1 MRKLYSFLAGILLI
15 ILVLWSVSYQI
26 ESRTQSK
33 ESDKLVI
40 YNWGDYIDPE
50 LLTEFT
56 KETGVQIQYDTF
68 DSNEAMYTKVK
79 QGGTTYDIAI
89 PSEYMIAK
97 MMKESLVE
105 SMRTLGKDAVMSS
118 SIRRHSATV

>member
-15 ILVLWSVSYQI
+15 ILVLWGVSYQI

-97 MMKESLVE
+97 MM
-105 SMRTLGKDAVMSS
+105 
-118 SIRRHSATV
+118 

>member
-1 MRKLYSFLAGILLI
+1 M
-15 ILVLWSVSYQI
+15 
-26 ESRTQSK
+26 
-33 ESDKLVI
+33 VI

-56 KETGVQIQYDTF
+56 KETGIQVQYDTF
-68 DSNEAMYTKVK
+68 DSNEAMYTKIK

-97 MMKESLVE
+97 MMDEHLVE
-105 SMRTLGKDAVMSS
+105 SWTNPRSKGWKI
-118 SIRRHSATV
+118 SIQNS